1 MPFVQGQVTNQ
12 QDCMNLQI
20 PFAGLMRNN
29 GIACTNPYSYSANL
43 PIILDS
49 NLARTQLQEMYYQ
62 QNFANQQ
69 VSSSPSL
76 SAGVSSTTGNNRLAN
91 LFSNSNLQAN
101 GFSGSIQKGLVLN
114 NTDDENRNRQEVS
127 LYLPSSSASNA
138 IASNERSN
146 GNFFNGAPSFQL
158 GQTYGSNFSTRHQF
172 RNTSTD
178 TTMNSFT
185 NGCPSTNAS
194 SFHASDFS
202 DSTTLPRPTLNPQDC
217 LDYYNCCQ
225 EVSNDLS
232 AFSTTTNAQ
241 NGRGNVGNHSSVVSS
256 NLDIAYALNF
266 AQESN
271 FLARRRLSEASQRDD
286 IHSHNNLPSSKSDG
300 KQLSKKK

>member
-1 MPFVQGQVTNQ
+1 
-12 QDCMNLQI
+12 MNLQI

-29 GIACTNPYSYSANL
+29 GIACTNTYSYSANL
-43 PIILDS
+43 PGILDS
-49 NLARTQLQEMYYQ
+49 NLAQTQLQEMYYQ

-114 NTDDENRNRQEVS
+114 NTDDKSRNRQEVS

-158 GQTYGSNFSTRHQF
+158 GQTYGSNFSTRHEF
-172 RNTSTD
+172 RNTSTV

-185 NGCPSTNAS
+185 NGCPSINAS
-194 SFHASDFS
+194 LFHASNFS
-202 DSTTLPRPTLNPQDC
+202 DSTTLPRRTLNLQDR
-217 LDYYNCCQ
+217 LDYYNCFCR
-225 EVSNDLS
+225 EVSNDIS
-232 AFSTTTNAQ
+232 AFSTTTTTNAQ
-241 NGRGNVGNHSSVVSS
+241 NGRGNVGNHNSVSS
-256 NLDIAYALNF
+256 FNLDIAYASNF

-286 IHSHNNLPSSKSDG
+286 IHSHNNVPSSKSDNM
-300 KQLSKKK
+300 QLSKKK